1 MENQELNADEDPRSS
16 IWTVPSN
23 DLAKF
28 FFVYALIYVI
38 GSGCVVWL
46 QLTRTASP
54 HDIAS
59 GIITGVSLIGIGIA
73 PSLALVLVET
83 WRVTM
88 IFTRSLE
95 LKQQRREIAIR
106 SRERAVQERVAEISE
121 RETEI
126 SERVAEI
133 SERET
138 GIKERETGI
147 KERTAEIQKRETG
160 VRERVAEIRER
171 EAGVEEREA
180 VVRHAQTKLAEE
192 RARFEKERAEFE
204 RRKNGH

>member
-38 GSGCVVWL
+38 GSGCVIWL

-83 WRVTM
+83 WRVAM

-126 SERVAEI
+126 SER
-133 SERET
+133 
-138 GIKERETGI
+138 
-147 KERTAEIQKRETG
+147 
-160 VRERVAEIRER
+160 

>member
-83 WRVTM
+83 WRVAM

-106 SRERAVQERVAEISE
+106 NREREVQQHAAKVQEHAAKVQEHAAE
-121 RETEI
+121 
-126 SERVAEI
+126 V
-133 SERET
+133 
-138 GIKERETGI
+138 
-147 KERTAEIQKRETG
+147 Q
-160 VRERVAEIRER
+160 ER
-171 EAGVEEREA
+171 EAGIRQAEA
-180 VVRHAQTKLAEE
+180 KLAEE

>member
-83 WRVTM
+83 WRVAM

-106 SRERAVQERVAEISE
+106 NREREVQQHAAKVQEHAAE
-121 RETEI
+121 
-126 SERVAEI
+126 V
-133 SERET
+133 
-138 GIKERETGI
+138 
-147 KERTAEIQKRETG
+147 Q
-160 VRERVAEIRER
+160 ER
-171 EAGVEEREA
+171 EAGIRQAEA
-180 VVRHAQTKLAEE
+180 KLAEE

>member
-16 IWTVPSN
+16 IWTEPSN

-38 GSGCVVWL
+38 GSGFVIWL

-83 WRVTM
+83 WRVAM

-106 SRERAVQERVAEISE
+106 NREREVQQHAAKVQEHAAE
-121 RETEI
+121 
-126 SERVAEI
+126 V
-133 SERET
+133 
-138 GIKERETGI
+138 
-147 KERTAEIQKRETG
+147 Q
-160 VRERVAEIRER
+160 ER
-171 EAGVEEREA
+171 EAGIRQAEA
-180 VVRHAQTKLAEE
+180 KLAEE